1 VQRPNLKA
9 AQAGS
14 EHENVA
20 FENSAFFF
28 TRVEQQHGSE
38 KDSEKRF
45 SFAPKSRR
53 ASISVICLMD
63 VELSS

>member
-1 VQRPNLKA
+1 VQQPNLKA

-20 FENSAFFF
+20 FVAFFLNNNM
-28 TRVEQQHGSE
+28 GCSE